1 MCALQ
6 NYPIEGEPVTLNTQR
21 NSYKH
26 SSAPILFV
34 VLVLTA
40 LVTLAPK
47 QQKAAGAAASAQR
60 NSPILVFAIGG
71 EPDGYHMDALAS
83 FNGRQFTS
91 PFSEEQKADQKKFG
105 DRYFAAGR
113 KYRLI
118 FGGGEAGSVTV
129 NKWSEGCN
137 SIHSEI
143 SVTTTA
149 TRLGG
154 QVRALATN
162 SSSLGQGASTRR
174 APSEAERAAVMTLVK
189 SIYTQRRT
197 PANLMNALKTT
208 NLTATDLEGDGKYEM
223 IGSFTLTARNK
234 YQRDLFLIA
243 KSDGGGMRA
252 DFVKFQ
258 AYQPPPEG
266 FLSSIDFI
274 DQLDVDKNGVGE
286 VFAIQG
292 GFDGYGYLIF
302 KKVAG
307 RWRQVFSGMGDVC

>member
-1 MCALQ
+1 M
-6 NYPIEGEPVTLNTQR
+6 ETQCSLLKSTR
-21 NSYKH
+21 R
-26 SSAPILFV
+26 FCC
-34 VLVLTA
+34 VLVLLLIA
-40 LVTLAPK
+40 LMLLGPREENS
-47 QQKAAGAAASAQR
+47 AGAAASAQR
-60 NSPILVFAIGG
+60 NNPTLIFAIGG

-83 FNGRQFTS
+83 FNGRQFST

-118 FGGGEAGSVTV
+118 FGGGDAGSVTV

-149 TRLGG
+149 ARLGG

-174 APSEAERAAVMTLVK
+174 APSEAERVAVMTLVK
-189 SIYTQRRT
+189 TIYSQRRT
-197 PANLMNALKTT
+197 PANLMSALKTT
-208 NLTATDLEGDGKYEM
+208 NLTATDLEGDGKYEI
-223 IGSFTLTARNK
+223 IGSFTLTSKNK

-243 KSDGGGMRA
+243 KSDGAAMRS
-252 DFVKFQ
+252 DFTKFQ

-302 KKVAG
+302 KKVGG
-307 RWRQVFSGMGDVC
+307 RWREVYSGVGDVC

>member
-1 MCALQ
+1 M
-6 NYPIEGEPVTLNTQR
+6 TLNTPR

-26 SSAPILFV
+26 SSTTVLFV
-34 VLVLTA
+34 VLFLAA
-40 LVTLAPK
+40 LVALAPK
-47 QQKAAGAAASAQR
+47 QPNATSAAASAQR
-60 NSPILVFAIGG
+60 NNPILIFAIGG

-83 FNGRQFTS
+83 FNGRQFDS

-137 SIHSEI
+137 SIHSDI
-143 SVTTTA
+143 SITTTA
-149 TRLGG
+149 ARLGG

-174 APSEAERAAVMTLVK
+174 APSEAERAGVMTLVK
-189 SIYTQRRT
+189 KIYSQRRT
-197 PANLMNALKTT
+197 PANLLSAIKTT

-223 IGSFTLTARNK
+223 IGSFTLSASK

-243 KSDGGGMRA
+243 KSDGYAMRA

-258 AYQPPPEG
+258 GYRPPPEG